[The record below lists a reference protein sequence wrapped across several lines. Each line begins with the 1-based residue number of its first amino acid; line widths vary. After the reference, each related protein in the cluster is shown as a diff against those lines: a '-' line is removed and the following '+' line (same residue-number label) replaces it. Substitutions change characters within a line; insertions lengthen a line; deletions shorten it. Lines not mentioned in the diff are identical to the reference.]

1 MVTQREVHL
10 SLINLIIHAETISWS
25 RFYNFLMFNT
35 ILILAWATIYVKAP
49 PPYLAGY
56 VMAILCVLGALSGIF
71 WFGLGVRGRE
81 FLENY
86 IDLAKKFES
95 DPKCWSNE
103 LEPYKLGTQTSEWN
117 KKIRYKWAS
126 SKYLVAG
133 GALALVFFYGF
144 LFHVSFKLLA

>member
-1 MVTQREVHL
+1 MVTQKEVYP

-25 RFYNFLMFNT
+25 RFYNFLVFNT

-56 VMAILCVLGALSGIF
+56 VMAVLCFLGALSSIF

-81 FLENY
+81 FLQNY
-86 IDLAKKFES
+86 IDLAKNFES
-95 DPKCWSNE
+95 DSKCWSNE
-103 LEPYKLGTQTSEWN
+103 LEPYKLGTQTNEWG
-117 KKIRYKWAS
+117 KKIPCQWAI

-133 GALALVFFYGF
+133 GALALFFFYVF
-144 LFHVSFKLLA
+144 LFHISIKLLA